1 MNTEL
6 TNSINAT
13 SEEAQYDASAKR
25 LLSQKNILAHI
36 LINTVDEF
44 KGMNYKDVVPLIE
57 GTPYV
62 STVPI
67 EPGLTNTKVENDGQR
82 ITGFNSEDKELNEG
96 LVWFDIVFYVRM
108 KDGLSEELPEHNKN
122 YELHRLLGTLLSN
135 ELTATE
141 KLNIIRNE
149 YDIPIEEK
157 FREEVDIMCNLSQG
171 VKEKG
176 IAIGEERGKTI
187 GEASVIK
194 TMYNNGLT
202 PEQISK
208 MTSKSIDDINAIL
221 AVEVI

>member
-1 MNTEL
+1 MI
-6 TNSINAT
+6 INI
-13 SEEAQYDASAKR
+13 QWKGDIG
-25 LLSQKNILAHI
+25 LLNIVMI
-36 LINTVDEF
+36 
-44 KGMNYKDVVPLIE
+44 
-57 GTPYV
+57 
-62 STVPI
+62 
-67 EPGLTNTKVENDGQR
+67 
-82 ITGFNSEDKELNEG
+82 
-96 LVWFDIVFYVRM
+96 
-108 KDGLSEELPEHNKN
+108 GLSEELPEHNKD

-135 ELTATE
+135 ELTVTE
-141 KLNIIRNE
+141 KLNIIGNE

-187 GEASVIK
+187 GEASLIK

-221 AVEVI
+221 EVE

>member
-1 MNTEL
+1 MI
-6 TNSINAT
+6 INI
-13 SEEAQYDASAKR
+13 QWKGDIG
-25 LLSQKNILAHI
+25 LLNIVMI
-36 LINTVDEF
+36 
-44 KGMNYKDVVPLIE
+44 
-57 GTPYV
+57 
-62 STVPI
+62 
-67 EPGLTNTKVENDGQR
+67 
-82 ITGFNSEDKELNEG
+82 
-96 LVWFDIVFYVRM
+96 
-108 KDGLSEELPEHNKN
+108 GLSEELPEHNKD

-141 KLNIIRNE
+141 KLNIIGNE

-176 IAIGEERGKTI
+176 IAIGEERGIAI
-187 GEASVIK
+187 GEASLIK

-221 AVEVI
+221 EVE

>member
-44 KGMNYKDVVPLIE
+44 KGMNYKDVVERDFKNSDYNNIKKVYSIWVCMNISQNCMNHIHLVNENIL
-57 GTPYV
+57 GSYKWKGD
-62 STVPI
+62 I
-67 EPGLTNTKVENDGQR
+67 GL
-82 ITGFNSEDKELNEG
+82 LN
-96 LVWFDIVFYVRM
+96 IIM
-108 KDGLSEELPEHNKN
+108 IGLSEELPEHNKN

-208 MTSKSIDDINAIL
+208 MTSKSIDEIKAIL